1 MATTYHLD
9 IVTPVGSLYDG
20 EVQSVIAPGSE
31 GYLGILAHH
40 AALVT
45 ALIPGKLTI
54 RDAVGKT
61 TVHMISGGFL
71 EVSNNRLTILAEGLD
86 AL

>member
-1 MATTYHLD
+1 MAATYHLD
-9 IVTPVGSLYDG
+9 IVTPVGSVFSG

-45 ALIPGKLTI
+45 ALIAGKLTI
-54 RDAVGKT
+54 RDAAGKT
-61 TVHMISGGFL
+61 TEHMIGGGFL
-71 EVSNNRLTILAEGLD
+71 EVSNNCLTILAEGLEEQ
-86 AL
+86 

>member
-1 MATTYHLD
+1 MAATFHLD
-9 IVTPVGSLYDG
+9 IVTPVGSLYSG

-45 ALIPGKLTI
+45 ALAAGTLTI
-54 RDAVGKT
+54 RDAAGKQT
-61 TVHMISGGFL
+61 EHAISGGFL
-71 EVSNNRLTILAEGLD
+71 EVSHNRATVLAEGM
-86 AL
+86 AQ

>member
-1 MATTYHLD
+1 MAATFHLE
-9 IVTPVGSLYDG
+9 IVTPVGSLYSG

-45 ALIPGKLTI
+45 ALVPGKLTI
-54 RDAVGKT
+54 RDAAGKT
-61 TVHMISGGFL
+61 SEHRISGGFL
-71 EVSNNRLTILAEGLD
+71 EVSHNNLTVLAEGLEQ
-86 AL
+86 